1 MDQRRIK
8 VYPFEPLEAGLPGAR
23 SLVVIE
29 RTTTFEQNEEPTIAF
44 YITSHSPSLG
54 CAARFGEL
62 ARGHWGGC
70 EIRNHWVRDSCMR
83 EDKTR
88 SKNYN
93 LNCNLSALRVCL
105 VALKAD
111 LDQLQRA
118 GDLGDVL
125 SASSG
130 RKVTKVPEPTR
141 RLTSLAFSRMRSASR
156 TVVRELDSAVASWRS
171 AGRRSPLT

>member
-23 SLVVIE
+23 SLAVIE
-29 RTTTFEQNEEPTIAF
+29 RTSTFDEDEEPTIAF
-44 YITSHSPSLG
+44 YTTSHSPTPDS
-54 CAARFGEL
+54 ARCFGEL
-62 ARGHWGGC
+62 ARGHWGGS
-70 EIRNHWVRDSCMR
+70 ESRNHWVRDACMR

-111 LDQLQRA
+111 LH
-118 GDLGDVL
+118 
-125 SASSG
+125 
-130 RKVTKVPEPTR
+130 PEPSWPELQERCQHNPQIPFQT
-141 RLTSLAFSRMRSASR
+141 LVKHRSK
-156 TVVRELDSAVASWRS
+156 
-171 AGRRSPLT
+171 